1 MRSRARAAHD
11 ERMDPN
17 RLCNFDLNLL
27 VVFDVLLAERN
38 VTHAAQRLGLSQP
51 AVSNALARL
60 REALGDQLLVRTAQ
74 GMVPTARALSIQG
87 QLSDALGGIGS
98 VINDDAGF
106 EPATA
111 KRAFV
116 IAATD
121 YVQFVLLGK
130 LLARMRQLA
139 PNVTVNVVPPVGQF
153 PWHELGSGGVDMVV
167 GGARLR
173 DVPHVLHR
181 RLIFRDDTVCILRA
195 DHPYAAEPLT
205 LQRYLELDH
214 IEALPVGAVGAAD
227 ALLTAQ
233 GHTRRVVMTVPNFLI
248 APFMVTQSDCCFT
261 LAHRIARP
269 LAAILPLRI
278 RPLPYDMPEVTIGA
292 FWHERVHHDP
302 AHRWLRKLLVEAGTE
317 LEGETTARLRAAAP
331 VLAAKTVTRP
341 RAARV
346 RRPPAQKVKA

>member
-1 MRSRARAAHD
+1 
-11 ERMDPN
+11 MDPN

-98 VINDDAGF
+98 VINDDASF
-106 EPATA
+106 DPRTA
-111 KRAFV
+111 RRAFV

-130 LLARMRQLA
+130 LLASVRALA
-139 PNVTVNVVPPVGQF
+139 PGVTLNVVPPVGQF
-153 PWHELGSGGVDMVV
+153 PWHELGAGGVDLVV

-181 RLIFRDDTVCILRA
+181 RLIFRDHTVCILRA

-205 LQRYLELDH
+205 LQRYLELEH

-227 ALLTAQ
+227 ELLTVQ

-248 APFMVTQSDCCFT
+248 APFVVTQSDCCFT

-269 LAAILPLRI
+269 LASILPLRI
-278 RPLPYDMPEVTIGA
+278 RPLPYDLPEVTIGA
-292 FWHERVHHDP
+292 FWHERVQHDP
-302 AHRWLRKLLVEAGTE
+302 AHRWLRKLLVEAGAA
-317 LEGETTARLRAAAP
+317 LDGEPTRVRAAAP
-331 VLAAKTVTRP
+331 AIAAKTVVRP
-341 RAARV
+341 RATRAR
-346 RRPPAQKVKA
+346 RQPPKQQKA

>member
-1 MRSRARAAHD
+1 
-11 ERMDPN
+11 MDPN

-74 GMVPTARALSIQG
+74 GMVPTARALSIQS

-98 VINDDAGF
+98 VINDDAAF
-106 EPATA
+106 DPATGR
-111 KRAFV
+111 RAFV

-130 LLARMRQLA
+130 LLARVRALA
-139 PNVTVNVVPPVGQF
+139 PGVSINVVSPAGQF
-153 PWHELGSGGVDMVV
+153 PWHELGSGGVDLVV

-181 RLIFRDDTVCILRA
+181 RLIFRDETVCIVRA
-195 DHPYAAEPLT
+195 DHPYASEALT

-214 IEALPVGAVGAAD
+214 IEALPIGGVGAAD
-227 ALLTAQ
+227 ELLGVQ
-233 GHTRRVVMTVPNFLI
+233 GHRRRVVMTVPNFLI
-248 APFMVTQSDCCFT
+248 APFVVTQSDCCFT

-278 RPLPYDMPEVTIGA
+278 RPLPYDLPEVTIGA

-302 AHRWLRKLLVEAGTE
+302 AHRWLRKLLVEAGAE
-317 LEGETTARLRAAAP
+317 LDAEAPRLRAAT
-331 VLAAKTVTRP
+331 VTTLAAKT
-341 RAARV
+341 AR
-346 RRPPAQKVKA
+346 RRRGSGRKLKTVEG